1 MQRKAW
7 SGELCRVRTRPWT
20 QLRAMGWL
28 YASMEDLEPLTIGPA
43 QQGSAVMA
51 AVALRLLRVVTS
63 LLPTNG

>member
-1 MQRKAW
+1 M
-7 SGELCRVRTRPWT
+7 E
-20 QLRAMGWL
+20 WL

-51 AVALRLLRVVTS
+51 AVALTLLRVVTS